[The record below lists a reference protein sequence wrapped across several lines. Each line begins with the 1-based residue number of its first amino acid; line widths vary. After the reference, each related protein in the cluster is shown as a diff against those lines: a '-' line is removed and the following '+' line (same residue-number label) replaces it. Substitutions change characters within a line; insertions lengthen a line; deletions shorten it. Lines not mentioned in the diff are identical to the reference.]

1 VIHFL
6 QRMVIYRSA
15 VDSLMRTI
23 NAVALGI
30 EPTSQPGRGTA
41 DQPTSRLGQF
51 IGAAQGHE
59 LRRL

>member
-1 VIHFL
+1 
-6 QRMVIYRSA
+6 MVIYRSA